1 MNDFAEIDRMT
12 LYEYHMRMT
21 AFRLRQA
28 DREYEIHLQAW
39 AKREIN
45 AKKKSGK
52 KKLVFLYDHFKR
64 FFDYE
69 KRVRE
74 ILHPEGCKGAGERSQ
89 GIFDLMKKQ
98 KERSRGDGEL

>member
-1 MNDFAEIDRMT
+1 MT
-12 LYEYHMRMT
+12 LYEYNMRMT

-39 AKREIN
+39 ANREIN
-45 AKKKSGK
+45 ARKKSGK
-52 KKLVFLYDHFKR
+52 KKLVFVYDHFKR

-69 KRVRE
+69 KRVQG
-74 ILHPEGCKGAGERSQ
+74 ILHPEGCVGVSERRQ

-98 KERSRGDGEL
+98 KERSHGNGEL